1 MSSRVIARGAIAL
14 GAVCVAGLVVLAV
27 VGRDERLA
35 LVAGL
40 VGVALAVAFRE
51 VFESLAAGAGAPYA
65 AGDRVRI
72 GGVEGDVVGVGLLR
86 TKVRDDAGDVVSIA
100 NRVTLASPVH
110 ACTNGVRDEVRV
122 GVPYRADWERAER
135 ILLEVAG
142 EGSKVDVVLTDNWI
156 ELVLWCTSVTRDEV
170 SRAILRRFGD
180 AGIPVASRTVEV
192 KVGDPLD
199 AARPS
204 NVP

>member
-1 MSSRVIARGAIAL
+1 VIAA
-14 GAVCVAGLVVLAV
+14 GAVGVVGLVVLAV

-35 LVAGL
+35 LVAAL

-65 AGDRVRI
+65 AGVRVRI
-72 GGVEGDVVGVGLLR
+72 GGVEGDVVRVGLLR
-86 TKVRDDAGDVVSIA
+86 TKVRDDAGSVVSIA
-100 NRVTLASPVH
+100 NRATLASPVH
-110 ACTNGVRDEVRV
+110 AYASGARDELRV
-122 GVPYRADWERAER
+122 GVPYRADWEQAER
-135 ILLEVAG
+135 ILLEEAG

-156 ELVLWCTSVTRDEV
+156 ELVLWCTSVTRDEL
-170 SRAILRRFGD
+170 SRAILRRFAD